1 MAHCLKCDKEVWP
14 IQAFLGQGRGMVDVC
29 PSCQTPTSAKDYRP
43 EPPAIITPVALIH
56 APSAAAVAHVSAE
69 VDLVDLLKTRL
80 HRAYAKCAELHKA
93 KVEVDMLERMLLAAQ
108 QVTETSSE
116 PEYTMSN
123 VLRLNGTH

>member
-1 MAHCLKCDKEVWP
+1 MPHCLKCDKEVWP
-14 IQAFLGQGRGMVDVC
+14 IQAFMGQGRGMVDVC
-29 PSCQTPTSAKDYRP
+29 PTCQTPVAAKDYVP
-43 EPPAIITPVALIH
+43 EAAVIVAPVALIH

-80 HRAYAKCAELHKA
+80 HRAYARCAELHKA

-116 PEYTMSN
+116 PDYTTSN